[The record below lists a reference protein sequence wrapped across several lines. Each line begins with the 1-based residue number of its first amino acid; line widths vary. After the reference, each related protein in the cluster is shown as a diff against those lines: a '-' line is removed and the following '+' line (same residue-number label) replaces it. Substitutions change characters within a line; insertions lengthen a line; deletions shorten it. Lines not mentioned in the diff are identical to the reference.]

1 MEYLET
7 LFSLKGK
14 TAIIT
19 GGTGVLGREMC
30 LALAQAGANVAIL
43 GRRKD
48 VADALADEIRVLGG
62 QAMTLVADVLD
73 LEALE
78 QANQEVLK
86 QWGHI
91 DILVN
96 CAGGNVKGSVVPPD
110 KKIFDISIN
119 DLRLAMDLNLMG
131 TILPTQ
137 VFSKNM
143 AEKKKGCI
151 INISSMA
158 ASQAI
163 TRVMGYTV
171 AKTAIEGYTRW
182 MSVEMAK
189 KFGEGLRVNAIAP
202 GFFVTEQN
210 RALLTNPDGSY
221 TERGGLVI
229 QNTPL
234 GRFGAPKELIG
245 ALIWLCSDAA
255 SFVTGTVVAIDGGFS
270 IFSGV

>member
-1 MEYLET
+1 MQYLET

-14 TAIIT
+14 TAIVT
-19 GGTGVLGREMC
+19 GGTGVLGSEMC
-30 LALAQAGANVAIL
+30 LALAQAGAKVAIL
-43 GRRKD
+43 GRRKEA
-48 VADALADEIRVLGG
+48 ADALVDEIKALGG
-62 QAMTLVADVLD
+62 QAMTLVADVLN

-78 QANQEVLK
+78 LANQEVLTA
-86 QWGHI
+86 WGSI
-91 DILVN
+91 DILIN
-96 CAGGNVKGSVVPPD
+96 CAGGNVKGSVVPPE
-110 KKIFDISIN
+110 KTIFDIAID
-119 DLRLAMDLNLMG
+119 DLRLALDLNLMG

-143 AEKKKGCI
+143 ADRKKGCI

-171 AKTAIEGYTRW
+171 AKTAIDGYTRW

-229 QNTPL
+229 QNTPM
-234 GRFGAPKELIG
+234 GRFGEPKELIG
-245 ALIWLCSDAA
+245 ALLWLCSDAA
-255 SFVTGTVVAIDGGFS
+255 SFVTGTVVTVDGGFS